1 VAKGRYGF
9 LFTKEE
15 TMQKLISLLI
25 VSLLALGLIAP
36 VAHADESKL
45 EGIEITVN
53 INQAS
58 AEELAELLKGVG
70 LKKAQ
75 EIVDYRLQ
83 NGPFKSANDL
93 SNVKGIGSTTVEK
106 NRERILL

>member
-1 VAKGRYGF
+1 
-9 LFTKEE
+9 
-15 TMQKLISLLI
+15 MQKLISLLI
-25 VSLLALGLIAP
+25 ISLFAFGPLATI
-36 VAHADESKL
+36 AHADKGKL

-58 AEELAELLKGVG
+58 AEELAELLTGVG

-83 NGPFKSANDL
+83 NGPFKTASDL
-93 SNVKGIGSTTVEK
+93 SNVKGIGDTTVEK
-106 NRERILL
+106 NLDRILL